1 MSHCVIGKDKQN
13 KRHLCLLMRQQNVFI
28 VPPLLPQEASVNPLC
43 HPPSVDNILDDKPE
57 AKSSA
62 DKEEQTV
69 DEMPK
74 RLKKP
79 DSATQSKGKV
89 RI

>member
-1 MSHCVIGKDKQN
+1 MN
-13 KRHLCLLMRQQNVFI
+13 QQNVYI
-28 VPPLLPQEASVNPLC
+28 VLLLSLQWVSVTSLCLPPPI
-43 HPPSVDNILDDKPE
+43 DNILDDKPE

-62 DKEEQTV
+62 DKEEQPV

-89 RI
+89 WIWPDIFVALDLHQNW